1 MINIR
6 LLTSELRRELKA
18 PLGLLIQGSY
28 KQTVEELKKIIGET
42 KPVKIVAV
50 GDRVS
55 ENIIRNGILLNVAIV
70 DSKVMRK
77 PVTPIIFEAEKT
89 LNVSNPAGTLTDEAF
104 QAINE
109 AVSLNVQVKVQVDG
123 EEDLLTLAAVLS
135 APVGSIVV
143 YGQPRKGIV
152 VVFVTEDSK
161 KKIRDIVDRMENED
175 SKG

>member
-28 KQTVEELKKIIGET
+28 KQTVEELKKIINET

-55 ENIIRNGILLNVAIV
+55 ENVIRSGILPNVAIV

-77 PVTPIIFEAEKT
+77 PVAPIIFEAEKT
-89 LNVSNPAGTLTDEAF
+89 FNVSNPAGTLTEEACRAIDEAVNF
-104 QAINE
+104 NG
-109 AVSLNVQVKVQVDG
+109 QVKVQVDG

-161 KKIRDIVDRMENED
+161 KKIMDIVNRMEGKD